1 MKYNQLKKVFDL
13 FSNLSS
19 KIKRNYFETPYF
31 LLTFLYAQEGFTALI
46 WAAYEGHI
54 AVMQALLEAGADIN
68 IQETVS
74 HLNGLK

>member
-31 LLTFLYAQEGFTALI
+31 LLTFLYAQEGRTALML
-46 WAAYEGHI
+46 AAFQGHV
-54 AVMQALLEAGADIN
+54 AMVQALLKAGADIN

>member
-1 MKYNQLKKVFDL
+1 MKYNQLKKVFAL

-31 LLTFLYAQEGFTALI
+31 LLTFLYAQEGCTALI
-46 WAAYEGHI
+46 WAARGGHI
-54 AVMQALLEAGADIN
+54 AVVKALLKAGADIN